1 MTTEIRIEI
10 PKEIHEDDWK
20 DHLQERVKEFKS
32 ALDLSVGVDPDDP
45 RLEIHGIEIDSLEI
59 YEDEVFIN
67 YIVNWSVYY
76 GCDDQDAA
84 GDEHNCVSAERDG
97 HILTLQPHVYPER
110 RSTLDE
116 Y

>member
-1 MTTEIRIEI
+1 MTTAIRIEI

-20 DHLQERVKEFKS
+20 DHLQGRIKEFRP
-32 ALDLSVGVDPDDP
+32 ALDLSVGVDPDDC
-45 RLEIHGIEIDSLEI
+45 RLEIHDIEIDSLEI

-76 GCDDQDAA
+76 GCEDKNCG
-84 GDEHNCVSAERDG
+84 GDEHGSVSAERDE
-97 HILTLQPHVYPER
+97 HVLTFQPHVYPER
-110 RSTLDE
+110 RSTHDE